1 MKYIFIA
8 VAVFLLICIA
18 FMSLFSYLANHYRD
32 IQSKKALNRINEN
45 SPYKRQKPKH
55 SRRGDDFLS
64 RDKVAEKKVQ
74 EQEEMGVVRYDPH
87 EQELTTEQEQ
97 TRIVGVAKPVGFW
110 SNFVMKQKIGFI
122 VALGGLS
129 GSKKGYWENYIK
141 AQAASQS
148 KEQSRGKR

>member
-1 MKYIFIA
+1 MKYLFIA
-8 VAVFLLICIA
+8 VSAFLLICIV

-32 IQSKKALNRINEN
+32 MQSRKAINRINET
-45 SPYKRQKPKH
+45 SPYKRQKPKP

-64 RDKVAEKKVQ
+64 RDKVAEKKIK

-87 EQELTTEQEQ
+87 EQELATPQEE